1 MENLKWVK
9 GMKSPNEE
17 GSRRHHKATVHS
29 LIDRLLKGVFTYKE
43 FKKRSEKL
51 SDAQFFEIGYRLM
64 ALKVPKPSADSLS
77 QEEIESLYEKIESK
91 VVNDALGK
99 AKKTG

>member
-1 MENLKWVK
+1 MDDNKKKAGNPMWVA
-9 GMKSPNEE
+9 GKSGNPD
-17 GSRRHHKATVHS
+17 GGRRHNKATVHS

-77 QEEIESLYEKIESK
+77 QEEIELLYQKLEDGIRK
-91 VVNDALGK
+91 K
-99 AKKTG
+99 AV

>member
-1 MENLKWVK
+1 MENLKWFK
-9 GMKSPNEE
+9 GMESPNKD
-17 GSRRHHKATVHS
+17 GSRRHHKATVNS

-51 SDAQFFEIGYRLM
+51 TDAQFFEIGYRLM

-77 QEEIESLYEKIESK
+77 QEEIELLYKKLE
-91 VVNDALGK
+91 DAHKK
-99 AKKTG
+99 AV

>member
-1 MENLKWVK
+1 
-9 GMKSPNEE
+9 MKSPNEE

-64 ALKVPKPSADSLS
+64 ALKVPRPQANSLS
-77 QEEIESLYEKIESK
+77 DQDVDLIYQK
-91 VVNDALGK
+91 VEQTLKDAQRK
-99 AKKTG
+99 AG